1 LIPPLKGIS
10 FSGFLTKIS
19 NLFGKKVLSIVSND
33 TANATIVIA
42 KTAPNYIRAAAI
54 DLQEHINLSSGITL
68 PIVTDDKTSRIPNHH
83 VKLAIGESLLTED
96 YISKKDLQ
104 FEEFAIRT
112 ILSSQT
118 IMMIA
123 NDGPENPATH
133 WAVCEFLERVIG
145 AKWLWPGDLGT
156 FVINKTNITSPPI
169 NYQWKSPYDFRLFK
183 KIVPSD
189 VKKWMIHHRI
199 ACSRNFQENSNT
211 EDWHKIY
218 YQQYPEIFAR
228 TPDGKPYNSKWA
240 VRYPKFRLDH
250 PKYMDLMVEDYI
262 KKGKPALYSLHP
274 TDGGLFDAKMLPDED
289 PKKVYYGEVPVT
301 KAFLDFYAKFD
312 KKINGEKAVTRF
324 DILAYS
330 AYYYFPDNYT
340 FDGRNFNLWFVD
352 RNNDLENWKKWQET
366 GAKMYLRP
374 NWWNR
379 SSFGPDISYQKRGEM
394 LNFCRT
400 RGLAGIYM
408 GGFKE
413 NWSLQGINYYVLAR
427 QLYTSKAID
436 ELANEYMEAF
446 GNGSTEV
453 LQYFRLCMAN
463 TDRFNNDLLETIK
476 EELDYED
483 DINFTSVDALP
494 SMFPEKLRSDLRT
507 LLDNAILKS
516 SGTEKIRIEWLR
528 SGLIFTDLVCN
539 YVNAALK
546 SPDKLPDPDILSS
559 KVKEIE
565 LKYPFSISSRSFS
578 TVMKKKFEL
587 DDKKNTKD

>member
-1 LIPPLKGIS
+1 MIPPFTGIT
-10 FSGFLTKIS
+10 FSGIITKIS
-19 NLFGKKVLSIVSND
+19 TIFGTRSLSIVSND
-33 TANATIVIA
+33 TAYATIIIA
-42 KTAPNYIRAAAI
+42 KSAPTYIKAAAN
-54 DLQEHINLSSGITL
+54 DLLDHIKLSSGVTL
-68 PIVTDDKTSRIPNHH
+68 PIVTDDKISRIPKNH
-83 VKLAIGESLLTED
+83 VKLAIGESLLTESK
-96 YISKKDLQ
+96 ISKTDLQ

-112 ILSSQT
+112 DLSSQT

-156 FVINKTNITSPPI
+156 FVVKKTTIISPPI
-169 NYQWKSPYDFRLFK
+169 NYQWKSPFDFRRFK
-183 KIVPSD
+183 KIVPNE

-199 ACSRNFQENSNT
+199 AWSRDFQENSNT

-228 TPDGKPYNSKWA
+228 TPDDKPYNSKWA
-240 VRYPKFRLDH
+240 IRYPKFRLDH
-250 PKYMDLMVEDYI
+250 PKYLDLMVQDFVN
-262 KKGKPALYSLHP
+262 KGKPSFYSLLP

-301 KAFLDFYAKFD
+301 KPYLDFYAKFD
-312 KKINGEKAVTRF
+312 KLVNGDKAVTSF
-324 DILAYS
+324 DIVAYS
-330 AYYYFPDNYT
+330 AYYDFPDNYT
-340 FDGRNFNLWFVD
+340 FDGRNFNIWFVD
-352 RNNDLENWKKWQET
+352 RNNDFENWKKWQDT

-379 SSFGPDISYQKRGEM
+379 SSFGPDICYQKRGEM
-394 LNFCRT
+394 VNFCKT

-413 NWSLQGINYYVLAR
+413 NWSLQGINYYILAR
-427 QLYTSKAID
+427 QLYTTKTID
-436 ELANEYMEAF
+436 ELAGEYMQAF
-446 GNGSTEV
+446 GNGGPEV
-453 LQYFRLCMAN
+453 LEYFRLCMAN
-463 TDRFNNDLLETIK
+463 SDGFNQDLLENIK
-476 EELDYED
+476 EELDFED

-507 LLDNAILKS
+507 LLDNAILKTS
-516 SGTEKIRIEWLR
+516 DTEKIRIEWLR
-528 SGLIFTDLVCN
+528 SGLMVTDLVCN

-546 SPDKLPDPDILSS
+546 SPDNLPNSDILSS

-565 LKYPFSISSRSFS
+565 LKYPYSISSKSFGA
-578 TVMKKKFEL
+578 VMKNKFEL